1 MERLGCWSN
10 RRRAA
15 GAPTDA
21 LLTNGEFS
29 LSCGG
34 GGKVAVRSLIL
45 PILCLRSSGTRHAQ
59 RFSTLLYIPQDMC
72 ELVCALSIQQCTSA
86 PNSSK
91 RAIRGEQL
99 FILFYIARW
108 NPKWRVTFHCRGRR
122 RKASLGPS
130 RGSENGATGISARCR
145 HRAFTTMRPWQ
156 LNGDRG

>member
-45 PILCLRSSGTRHAQ
+45 PILCLRSIIVGRA
-59 RFSTLLYIPQDMC
+59 M
-72 ELVCALSIQQCTSA
+72 LSAFQ
-86 PNSSK
+86 
-91 RAIRGEQL
+91 
-99 FILFYIARW
+99 LFYIF
-108 NPKWRVTFHCRGRR
+108 PKICVNWCVHCPSSSAPPRR
-122 RKASLGPS
+122 THQSVPS
-130 RGSENGATGISARCR
+130 GGSSFLYFFTLRAGTQSGA
-145 HRAFTTMRPWQ
+145 
-156 LNGDRG
+156 